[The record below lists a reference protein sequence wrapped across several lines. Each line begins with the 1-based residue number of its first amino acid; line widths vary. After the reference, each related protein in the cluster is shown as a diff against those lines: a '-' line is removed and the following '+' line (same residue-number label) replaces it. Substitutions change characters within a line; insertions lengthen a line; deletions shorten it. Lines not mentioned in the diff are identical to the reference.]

1 MERLLRAGRRASG
14 LCRTLQG
21 DFLIDKNTN
30 IVSCESIT
38 RPSEP
43 WSLCRLLSTV
53 STAFGKEIQTSD
65 VCINMLQDRTKLEK
79 NEIVKIVS
87 SLESLGFNAVGQVC

>member
-14 LCRTLQG
+14 LCRTFQG
-21 DFLIDKNTN
+21 DFFIDKN
-30 IVSCESIT
+30 IVSYESIT

-53 STAFGKEIQTSD
+53 STAFGNEILTSD
-65 VCINMLQDRTKLEK
+65 VCINMLKDRTKLEK

-87 SLESLGFNAVGQVC
+87 SLESLGFNSVGQVCY